1 MKIPIKIEVIDSDTL
16 YKKIKDSRKHNKE
29 IMRHISE
36 DKYLEWMNEF
46 FHQNDEKDP
55 EGYSEWISFLM
66 EEKDNG
72 TLSSTWN
79 AMIDGRLGMHVRNYM
94 REHHPIIDV
103 DFQLPEDQID
113 WEDETFLDYAAFED
127 YSWELINKLLEK
139 IEKGEIN

>member
-1 MKIPIKIEVIDSDTL
+1 
-16 YKKIKDSRKHNKE
+16 
-29 IMRHISE
+29 MRHISE
-36 DKYLEWMNEF
+36 DKYLEWINEF
-46 FHQNDEKDP
+46 FHQNDEKDS
-55 EGYSEWISFLM
+55 ERYSEYISFLI
-66 EEKDNG
+66 EGKDNG
-72 TLSSTWN
+72 KLFSIWN

-113 WEDETFLDYAAFED
+113 WENEIFLDYAAFED